1 MQELFSKSD
10 ITKISIPGRTIYN
23 HTKKLNDAGLFSLS
37 GKTTA
42 NGRPEKLYRFED
54 LPRKWQ
60 KLILEREKQ
69 IAESNSAA
77 MDETQ
82 RSQQTKLSGRS
93 GGKESCDANVANRF
107 AESNSAAM
115 DETQRLRNERSSEVA
130 TEDASCDAE
139 EFTDAP
145 SWARAK
151 AAEKI
156 EMLQRFSAFNGQR
169 LKDRIAEWNNNN
181 PKNRTSYRSIMRARA
196 DYKKDG
202 LRGLLPE
209 WGKSAGK
216 TSVSDE
222 LYEFFRAR
230 YMKEGGPSAHSCWL
244 YTVGYAAEKGI
255 DPETIPSESA
265 FLRRLDKETPEQA
278 QIRARK
284 GHSKWYRTCANH
296 IERDY
301 SAIRCGEVWVS
312 DHAQVDVAVF
322 DERNGKVC
330 FPWITAWTDFKS
342 GLFVGYDIH
351 CEAPFS
357 DHIFI
362 SFKRAAERYGL
373 PKEVILDNGK
383 DYRSKDFAGGRSFVK
398 VKLDDA
404 EQKKANTMLSL
415 LGITPHFAI
424 PYNAQTKPIERKFN
438 TNKQYFSKNM
448 PGYRGGNVVERPEK
462 LKEEIAK
469 GEIMKFSDF
478 KQVFTDYIENCINK
492 AKSQGKN
499 LNGMSPLQLWNSEKP
514 QKRMVTPEAL
524 RLFCTRTSSP
534 VRIGRNG
541 ITDSK
546 LGVTYWAEWMIG
558 RKGDL
563 AYLRRD
569 LDHYEEAWVFDEND
583 DFMGKAQIH
592 RAVPA
597 LAVSETSKQQ
607 LADEMARKRKEQK
620 IIKGYIEVKVKESP
634 SDLVRYLGKG
644 IEAVNGGDTTLEE
657 QKIIELARSKM
668 DEVVLEAEKMEKEGT
683 WDLPDV
689 GNLPSPNGTDAGEPP
704 ALRQGRKKLVLFE
717 SDK

>member
-1 MQELFSKSD
+1 MQNLFSRSEFSSLG
-10 ITKISIPGRTIYN
+10 ISARMLDYN
-23 HTKKLNDAGLFSLS
+23 LKQLNDAGLFSLS

-60 KLILEREKQ
+60 KIIEAAENADENAAEEKQ

-93 GGKESCDANVANRF
+93 GGEESRDANVANRF
-107 AESNSAAM
+107 TESNSAAM
-115 DETQRLRNERSSEVA
+115 DE
-130 TEDASCDAE
+130 ASVDAE

-209 WGKSAGK
+209 WGKSVGK

-230 YMKEGGPSAHSCWL
+230 YIKEGGPSAHSCWL
-244 YTVGYAAEKGI
+244 YTVGYAAGKGI

-265 FLRRLDKETPEQA
+265 FLRRLDNETPEQA

-284 GHSKWYRTCANH
+284 GHSKWYRTCASH
-296 IERDY
+296 AERDY

-362 SFKRAAERYGL
+362 SFKRAAEKYGL

-462 LKEEIAK
+462 LKEEIAQGK
-469 GEIMKFSDF
+469 IMKFSDF

-569 LDHYEEAWVFDEND
+569 LDHYEEAWVFDEKD

-620 IIKGYIEVKVKESP
+620 IIKGYIEVKVNESP
-634 SDLVRYLGKG
+634 SQLVEYLAKG

-657 QKIIELARSKM
+657 QQIIELARSKM
-668 DEVVLEAEKMEKEGT
+668 DEVVLEAEKMEREGT
-683 WDLPDV
+683 WDLPRFDDRFAES
-689 GNLPSPNGTDAGEPP
+689 NSAGMNE
-704 ALRQGRKKLVLFE
+704 ASGDQGLKKPKLKLVLFE
-717 SDK
+717 SDKK